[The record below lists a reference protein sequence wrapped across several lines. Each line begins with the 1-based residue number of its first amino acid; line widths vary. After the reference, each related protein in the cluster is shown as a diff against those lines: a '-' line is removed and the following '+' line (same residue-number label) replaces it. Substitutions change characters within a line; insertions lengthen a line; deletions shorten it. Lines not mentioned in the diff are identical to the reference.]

1 MKLSLRLGSEKLV
14 KLRNVICIFCQV
26 LAWFFWKL
34 FLFGTH
40 IKTANDNVLPITWIL
55 DLNSRLGQKTII
67 YQNQMNWVKFCIFY
81 QVKSQDG
88 SYLAKTKRQSPKPKK
103 CGGNWII
110 FALDQKIWD
119 LCFTLKSKMHL
130 CGNTFSLVGL
140 IVLPKRNCDQKSLC
154 CVIWLFL
161 EIACLNFFDGTLLFF
176 KLIKRLGL
184 ESTLLNLIDILV
196 ASLCCK

>member
-26 LAWFFWKL
+26 LAWFFL
-34 FLFGTH
+34 ETLLFGTR

-88 SYLAKTKRQSPKPKK
+88 SYLAKTKRQPPKP
-103 CGGNWII
+103 
-110 FALDQKIWD
+110 QKMW
-119 LCFTLKSKMHL
+119 
-130 CGNTFSLVGL
+130 G
-140 IVLPKRNCDQKSLC
+140 
-154 CVIWLFL
+154 
-161 EIACLNFFDGTLLFF
+161 
-176 KLIKRLGL
+176 KLIHFYSGPKKLRPLFH
-184 ESTLLNLIDILV
+184 TQV
-196 ASLCCK
+196 